1 MHVVCV
7 CDYISSKQSKH
18 KKYTFGACPLE
29 VLEGPLIININHLDY
44 PYIKPQTCGL
54 STK

>member
-18 KKYTFGACPLE
+18 KKYTFGTCPLE
-29 VLEGPLIININHLDY
+29 VLEGLLIINLNHLDY